1 MENYK
6 VIFHVNEIS
15 NINSAYANISNILKE
30 RTDIQISLLL
40 NGSAASLSTNNHN
53 LSDLIANNVE
63 VSVCQNS
70 LNANKITADQLIAGI
85 RVVPSGVLELIY
97 KQHEGY
103 AYIKP

>member
-15 NINSAYANISNILKE
+15 NINSAYANINNILKD
-30 RTDIQISLLL
+30 RDDIRISLLL
-40 NGSAASLSTNNHN
+40 NGSAASLSTSNSN
-53 LSDLIANNVE
+53 LSDLITKKVE

-70 LNANKITADQLIAGI
+70 LNANKITAVDLIKGI
-85 RVVPSGVLELIY
+85 KIVPSGVLELIY
-97 KQHEGY
+97 KQNEGY

>member
-15 NINSAYANISNILKE
+15 NINSAYANINNILKD
-30 RTDIQISLLL
+30 RDDIRISLLL
-40 NGSAASLSTNNHN
+40 NGSAASLSTSNSN
-53 LSDLIANNVE
+53 LSDLITKKVE

-70 LNANKITADQLIAGI
+70 LNANKITADDLIKGI
-85 RVVPSGVLELIY
+85 KIVPSGVLELIY
-97 KQHEGY
+97 KQNEGY